1 VDWACVAHLTL
12 IRNTYWLSSSWA
24 ISIAD
29 LSGMLPTKFRFIYPS
44 GFRKEDLL
52 GINKSETRMTCG
64 VHVSYLIGTKW
75 AIFIEDLPMMF
86 PTRFGFIWQSGFRG
100 EDCLTSHSK
109 KLRWWQ
115 VKFKSKLS
123 LRICFVRIHLRFN
136 VLIST
141 VITVS
146 SSSIITSFLL
156 YSSTFQYFVHVLI
169 YRIYNG
175 VHYEVFLTP
184 NFKSYLGTLG
194 SS

>member
-1 VDWACVAHLTL
+1 MAC
-12 IRNTYWLSSSWA
+12 
-24 ISIAD
+24 
-29 LSGMLPTKFRFIYPS
+29 G
-44 GFRKEDLL
+44 G
-52 GINKSETRMTCG
+52 
-64 VHVSYLIGTKW
+64 HVSNIIGTKW
-75 AIFIEDLPMMF
+75 AIFIGDLLMMF
-86 PTRFGFIWQSGFRG
+86 PTRFGFIWQIGFRG
-100 EDCLTSHSK
+100 EDCLTSHSN

-123 LRICFVRIHLRFN
+123 LIICFVRIQLRFN
-136 VLIST
+136 VLISP

-146 SSSIITSFLL
+146 SSSIITSFLF
-156 YSSTFQYFVHVLI
+156 YSFTFQYFVSVLI